1 MNKNKQTICRKNKKF
16 VPLTA
21 AKEAAS
27 VHRVSLPLPKHTHRT
42 KTSTY
47 PIQTHIHVNS
57 LLQRARN
64 TDNQRHI
71 YSRGQW
77 TFFSFTYVAQ
87 YYKDTTYETLSLPLP
102 TPNSSFFYSCS
113 HQSIVISFRSFARF
127 NSFQSHQNT
136 LFMTN
141 KTLQQNPF
149 LIRLACSLM
158 CSSMKRYFKDF
169 SNVYGNTGISIP
181 VGKRPQKLNETN
193 TRREEKI
200 VRDFKGF
207 CILFQLILLLF
218 SFWGN
223 RKFNIKLK
231 YFQLF
236 CRKQYYT

>member
-21 AKEAAS
+21 AKEAAW
-27 VHRVSLPLPKHTHRT
+27 VHRVSLPLPKHTHTYTHRT

-47 PIQTHIHVNS
+47 PVQTHRHVNS
-57 LLQRARN
+57 LLQRA
-64 TDNQRHI
+64 
-71 YSRGQW
+71 RGQW
-77 TFFSFTYVAQ
+77 TFFSFTYGAQ

-102 TPNSSFFYSCS
+102 TPNSSFSYSCL

-181 VGKRPQKLNETN
+181 VGKRPRKLNETN

-207 CILFQLILLLF
+207 CILFQLILFLF

-223 RKFNIKLK
+223 RKFNIK
-231 YFQLF
+231 
-236 CRKQYYT
+236 